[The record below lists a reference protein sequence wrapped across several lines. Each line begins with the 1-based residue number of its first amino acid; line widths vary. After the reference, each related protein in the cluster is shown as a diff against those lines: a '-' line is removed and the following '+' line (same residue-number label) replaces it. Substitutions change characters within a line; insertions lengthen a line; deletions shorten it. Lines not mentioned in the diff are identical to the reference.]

1 MLLLPAPDP
10 SRHLSHHIPHH
21 LPPVQPQGNS
31 QHIMEDTRLTDG
43 SNLLQRYRRGTG
55 GTGS

>member
-10 SRHLSHHIPHH
+10 SRDLSHHIPHR
-21 LPPVQPQGNS
+21 LLQVQPRGNS

-43 SNLLQRYRRGTG
+43 SNLLQRCLRGTG